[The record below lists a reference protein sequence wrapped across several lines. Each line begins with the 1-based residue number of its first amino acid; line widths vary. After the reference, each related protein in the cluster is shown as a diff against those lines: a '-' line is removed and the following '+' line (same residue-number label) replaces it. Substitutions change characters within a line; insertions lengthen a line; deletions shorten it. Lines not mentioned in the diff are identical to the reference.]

1 MRLGEGDDKGGK
13 NVLQDVFEEFG
24 GASKKGV
31 VIFLL
36 ITLGVVLLATNGV
49 VAQNFTTLI
58 TDFFENCKNIAG
70 F

>member
-1 MRLGEGDDKGGK
+1 M
-13 NVLQDVFEEFG
+13 LQDVFEEFG

-31 VIFLL
+31 FIFLL

>member
-1 MRLGEGDDKGGK
+1 M
-13 NVLQDVFEEFG
+13 LQDVFEEFG
-24 GASKKGV
+24 GASKKGI

-49 VAQNFTTLI
+49 VAQNFTALI